1 VVYTFR
7 MSSNGTAVA
16 RPEHRQAVFAVRYI
30 DGTSAHILVPP
41 ELGIYGPSPPVMR
54 MARKLQADG
63 EIPAGEIVGLVRV
76 REVPIVPGRSGA
88 LGPPTDPTKRS
99 MRG

>member
-1 VVYTFR
+1 MAQPSRGQSTGKPCLPCGNV
-7 MSSNGTAVA
+7 
-16 RPEHRQAVFAVRYI
+16 

-88 LGPPTDPTKRS
+88 LGPPTDPIKRS